1 MHFCAC
7 VAIEAIGINSVF
19 IDCRNNYEETGAEE
33 KLKLLLCIS
42 LTANYESC
50 RAINF
55 NTLGGKRG
63 HSDYRFVSDKGGCGS
78 PNICGALTHA
88 IFVW

>member
-42 LTANYESC
+42 LTANYDHVELLHWGV
-50 RAINF
+50 N
-55 NTLGGKRG
+55 GG
-63 HSDYRFVSDKGGCGS
+63 HSDYRFVSG
-78 PNICGALTHA
+78 
-88 IFVW
+88 VV